1 MGFSENPKFSLLI
14 NKLIKKSKV
23 IGTFLSIV
31 GVIFFL
37 VFNKFNK
44 NAELDARTFTQFVGN
59 SVLNKKNEKF
69 FNDTNL
75 YFLNYKYEGN
85 EDIIKMIYDYI
96 NEYIS
101 SNIQHEMVKIKIT
114 DTIEQNILISNVG
127 CKYCNNMESLVVVIN
142 FDFKERKFFH
152 SLVIGLTLIEHFS
165 KCNYMSKDVI
175 FLFTNKELLYSLG
188 IQEFIQKYFYN
199 NTNIIGKKIIRSS
212 TIIEFDSIYPSNIKI
227 NYEGLN
233 GMLPNQDL
241 ILLLTNELHF
251 YSIPIKMELTH
262 GSIFDMALEK
272 NYEHGHIY
280 FLREN
285 IPSFTATGVSKVPIR
300 SKMINLFNLTKAL
313 QSYLRSQS
321 NTHEGFCHSSNF
333 YFFNTFKRHI
343 PISIYCYSVYL
354 ICAYTIMKLFKS
366 ATFRSYVNFLT
377 SFYTYLITILIISL
391 PIYLISTNKKF
402 NELLNFK
409 TNYIPK
415 CQEWHPDNFDK
426 YIKIASIWW
435 NVLFFSIIVAF
446 FFNLFISFLVNK
458 KRKIIQQK
466 NDKNESFGGY
476 KKVER
481 VERILILEKI
491 KQLQNEIMKRK
502 GITNNYNNHIK
513 NYNNIL
519 YTNENIYNNKNN
531 NNNCEN
537 IYNNGEIKKNILVK
551 PKIINSDD
559 EDFLLEKKNSEFI
572 KKIEKQIEILE
583 EKLEFLSNDENVRYI
598 FYNNSIAPFNTM
610 MIYMNIFYFILVVI
624 LSSLYNWSYSVLF
637 SMVLVIPISLLNNIR
652 KKTVSIFQRIVLSLF
667 ILFMFIYMY
676 PNDNHIWNLRQKL
689 TNLLGNNLSRCCKY
703 LDKHKIL
710 QHKYFPESLQFICS
724 NKLLDSFY
732 VKKYFLDNLYIK
744 FNYILDIQNGFLLT
758 LYNIARNHFC
768 IGTATYPLICFTL
781 LPILFYIAFLFFC

>member
-1 MGFSENPKFSLLI
+1 MGFSENPKFTLLI

-23 IGTFLSIV
+23 IGVFLSII

-69 FNDTNL
+69 FNDANS
-75 YFLNYKYEGN
+75 YFLNYKYEGK
-85 EDIIKMIYDYI
+85 EDIIKLIYDYI
-96 NEYIS
+96 KKYIS
-101 SNIQHEMVKIKIT
+101 VNVQNEMVKIKLT
-114 DTIEQNILISNVG
+114 DTIEQNMLISNVG
-127 CKYCNNMESLVVVIN
+127 CKYCNNMENLVMVIN

-152 SLVIGLTLIEHFS
+152 SVIIGLTLMEHFS
-165 KCNYMSKDVI
+165 KCNYMSKDVT

-188 IQEFIQKYFYN
+188 VQEFIQKYFYN

-212 TIIEFDSIYPSNIKI
+212 TIIEFDSIYPSYIKI

-272 NYEHGHIY
+272 NYENGHIY

-285 IPSFTATGVSKVPIR
+285 IPAFTATGGSKVPIR
-300 SKMINLFNLTKAL
+300 NKMLNLFNFTKAL

-354 ICAYTIMKLFKS
+354 ICAYCIMKLFKS
-366 ATFRSYVNFLT
+366 ATFRSYINFLT
-377 SFYTYLITILIISL
+377 GFYTYLITILIISL

-402 NELLNFK
+402 YELLK
-409 TNYIPK
+409 YKRNYIPS
-415 CQEWHPDNFDK
+415 CHEWHPDNFDK

-435 NVLFFSIIVAF
+435 NVLFFSICAAF

-458 KRKIIQQK
+458 KRKIIQEK
-466 NDKNESFGGY
+466 NDQNESCDGY
-476 KKVER
+476 KKVEK
-481 VERILILEKI
+481 VDRILILEKI
-491 KQLQNEIMKRK
+491 KELQNEIMQRK
-502 GITNNYNNHIK
+502 SITNNHIK
-513 NYNNIL
+513 NYNIYN
-519 YTNENIYNNKNN
+519 TNENIYNNNKNN
-531 NNNCEN
+531 ICEN
-537 IYNNGEIKKNILVK
+537 IYDNGEIKKKSILVK

-559 EDFLLEKKNSEFI
+559 EDFLLEKKNCEYI

-583 EKLEFLSNDENVRYI
+583 EKLEFLSNDENVKYI

-610 MIYMNIFYFILVVI
+610 MIYMNIFYFILVVL

-637 SMVLVIPISLLNNIR
+637 SLLLVIPISILHNL
-652 KKTVSIFQRIVLSLF
+652 KTKSVRIFQKITLSLF

-676 PNDNHIWNLRQKL
+676 PNDNHIWNIRQKI
-689 TNLLGNNLSRCCKY
+689 TNLLRNNLSKCCKY

-710 QHKYFPESLQFICS
+710 QNKYFPESLQFICS
-724 NKLLDSFY
+724 NRLFDSFY
-732 VKKYFLDNLYIK
+732 LNKYFLDNLNIK

-758 LYNIARNHFC
+758 LYNLARNHFC

-781 LPILFYIAFLFFC
+781 FPIVFYIVFLFFC